1 MGLRRSHSAS
11 GSAGL
16 TIQSPADT
24 SDRRG
29 GGVGGWWNDG
39 VRGWGGRTVSWQ
51 LSASLTHRQITLK
64 GCRCGGVIKSG
75 GGSDK

>member
-29 GGVGGWWNDG
+29 GGWGVGGM
-39 VRGWGGRTVSWQ
+39 TVSGAGGVVQ
-51 LSASLTHRQITLK
+51 CLGNCQPHSLTGR
-64 GCRCGGVIKSG
+64 
-75 GGSDK
+75 